1 MPTEVG
7 DQARAAMSQ
16 ESRSVVIIDPRA
28 ACDATSERESTEDS
42 RTANGSLYVRPN
54 GPRMGSGSMK
64 AVMKIKAAQSS
75 WAVEE
80 LWVTRLR
87 NGGPDGQVV
96 RITCSRGCARP

>member
-42 RTANGSLYVRPN
+42 RTANGSLYVRP
-54 GPRMGSGSMK
+54 
-64 AVMKIKAAQSS
+64 
-75 WAVEE
+75 
-80 LWVTRLR
+80 
-87 NGGPDGQVV
+87 
-96 RITCSRGCARP
+96 